1 MTKNKLVLLVGGL
14 LCVLSVFSQQNNI
27 RFKRITI
34 NDGLSLSSVYCIFQD
49 SKGFMW
55 FGTEDGLNKYDG
67 KNFTVYRDNINKP
80 NCISYKWIEQII
92 EDTNGNLWFGS
103 RGGLTRF
110 NPITETFTPFRG
122 VEPNNQLSND
132 TITTFFEDKN
142 KRLWVGSLKGINC
155 INIDDGKLENIKYKN
170 ELNTRVNCFLLGD
183 KYLWIATNN
192 GLFYTNSENNVF
204 HKLKLKNTSEQVKIT
219 SIVKEQDLLWLG
231 TDQGLFSINENASN
245 PNQKEY
251 LTNTSIENISLDNSQ
266 NLWVVTNKALLK
278 KESQTDQFTK
288 IVKSFESTNSLSINT
303 NKPILS
309 CENNEIWFGTF
320 GSGLFRINTSTN
332 KKSHY
337 KNNSADPQSLSE
349 NSINCI
355 YEDRNGIIWIGTFG
369 AGISIFDPQAHKF
382 DLLKNNP
389 LSENSLACNFIWS
402 IWEDH
407 NEDIWIGTNNQGIS
421 KYLVKQD
428 SFIHIDI
435 RKSKKHPYTAIRKVF
450 EDSQNNIWIG
460 SDGEGLFKYNPL
472 SKEQVQFKNIE
483 GDSTSL
489 SNNSVRTIFE
499 DSDGIIW
506 IGTRDGF
513 NQYHP
518 KTKQFKQYKRK
529 ESNPSSISCNFIYST
544 IFEDSKGLL
553 WIGTYG
559 GGVNIFDKNTGQFNS
574 FQYIQEST
582 NSISDN
588 VVFSIHEDKEGSIW
602 LGTNNKLN
610 RYNPKTK
617 VFSHYGTDEGLPND
631 VIYSILPDKNDHLWL
646 STNNGIC
653 RFSTSDYSV
662 KNFTIN
668 DGLQSKEF
676 NGGAYHKGK
685 SGKLYFGGVYGLNII
700 DPKKKFK
707 DERNYELVFTKL
719 EIHGNEVKVAPYN
732 NIDSEKQIH
741 YSNEDDTYYLKK
753 NIAYTDAIE
762 LDYKHRFVTL
772 EYSSLSSF
780 ASDKINYSYRL
791 KGLEKKWINSGN
803 RNYISYSNLPLGEY
817 TFQVKAQNQ
826 NGMWSEYAKELKI
839 KILPPFYL
847 SWWFILLASI
857 LVSLLFIFIYR
868 FLLHAKTNKLLTVQN
883 EEIKSTNLQLQESER
898 NLKELNATKDK
909 FFRIIS
915 HDLKNPFTSLLSIS
929 EMIHENYEMVD
940 DPEKRVGI
948 RKIHESVKHIYTL
961 LENLLTWSRSQTGKI
976 DFHPE
981 TFDLNELVKQSI
993 CLYEASAEKKQI
1005 EIQFFDTKEKLT
1017 FADKHMS
1024 SSIIRNLINNAIKFS
1039 NQNSQI
1045 EIKIATKDKFV
1056 EFQIADEG
1064 IGIDKDNLSKLF
1076 RIDLKYKSVG
1086 TSGEKGTGLGLLLC
1100 KEFAEA
1106 NRGKIWAESTIGKG
1120 STFFFVLPE
1129 SK

>member
-1 MTKNKLVLLVGGL
+1 MIKNKLVLLLVGL
-14 LCVLSVFSQQNNI
+14 LCILSAYSQQNNI

-67 KNFTVYRDNINKP
+67 KNFTIYRDNTDKP
-80 NCISYKWIEQII
+80 NGISHQWIEQII
-92 EDTNGNLWFGS
+92 EDSNGNLWFGS

-110 NPITETFTPFRG
+110 DPITETFTPYRG
-122 VEPNNQLSND
+122 IEPNNQLSND
-132 TITTFFEDKN
+132 TITTFFEDEN
-142 KRLWVGSLKGINC
+142 KRLWIGSLKGLNC
-155 INIDDGKLENIKYKN
+155 ININDGTLENIKYKA
-170 ELNTRVNCFLLGD
+170 ELNTRVNSFLLGD
-183 KYLWIATNN
+183 KHLWITTNN
-192 GLFYTNSENNVF
+192 GLFYYISEENLL
-204 HKLKLKNTSEQVKIT
+204 HKLKLQNASIQIN
-219 SIVKEQDLLWLG
+219 SIVKDNKLLWIG
-231 TDQGLFSINENASN
+231 TDQGLFSINENSSTLNPEKYLSN
-245 PNQKEY
+245 IY
-251 LTNTSIENISLDNSQ
+251 IENLCLDNAQ
-266 NLWVVTNKALLK
+266 NLWIVTDKALLNK
-278 KESQTDQFTK
+278 KFKTNQFTK

-309 CENNEIWFGTF
+309 GENNEIWFGTF
-320 GSGLFRINTSTN
+320 GSGLFRINTDTN

-337 KNNSADPQSLSE
+337 KTNSADPQSLSE

-369 AGISIFDPQAHKF
+369 AGISIYDPQAHKF

-389 LSENSLACNFIWS
+389 LNENSLACNFIWS

-421 KYLVKQD
+421 KYIVKQD
-428 SFIHIDI
+428 SFVHFDI
-435 RKSKKHPYTAIRKVF
+435 RKSKKHPYTAIRKVY
-450 EDSQNNIWIG
+450 EDSQSSIWFG
-460 SDGEGLFKYNPL
+460 SDGEGLFKYNPRNQEL
-472 SKEQVQFKNIE
+472 SQFKHIE

-489 SNNSVRTIFE
+489 SSNSVRTIFE
-499 DSDGIIW
+499 DSDGSLW

-518 KTKQFKQYKRK
+518 KTKHFTQYKHK
-529 ESNPSSISCNFIYST
+529 ESNSSSISSNFIYST

-559 GGVNIFDKNTGQFNS
+559 GGVNIFDKKTSNFSS
-574 FQYIQEST
+574 FQYLQGST
-582 NSISDN
+582 NGISDN
-588 VVFSIHEDKEGSIW
+588 VVFSIYEDKKGFIW

-610 RYNPKTK
+610 RYNPKTNE
-617 VFSHYGTDEGLPND
+617 FSHYGTDQGLPNN
-631 VIYSILPDKNDHLWL
+631 VIYSILPDSNDDLWL
-646 STNNGIC
+646 STNNGIS

-700 DPKKKFK
+700 DPKNKFK

-719 EIHGNEVKVAPYN
+719 EIHGQEVKVAPN
-732 NIDSEKQIH
+732 TQSNSEKYIQ
-741 YSNEDDTYYLKK
+741 YSKEHDAYFLKK
-753 NIAYTDAIE
+753 SIAHTDHIE
-762 LDYKHRFVTL
+762 LEYKHRFVTL
-772 EYSSLSSF
+772 EFSSMSSF
-780 ASDKINYSYRL
+780 SSDKINYTYRL
-791 KGLEKKWINSGN
+791 KGLEEKWIKSGN
-803 RNYISYSNLPLGEY
+803 RNYISYSNLPSGEY

-826 NGMWSEYAKELKI
+826 NGIWTKQAKELGI
-839 KILPPFYL
+839 TILPPFYMT
-847 SWWFILLASI
+847 WWFILLAS
-857 LVSLLFIFIYR
+857 LLGSLLFIFIYR
-868 FLLHAKTNKLLTVQN
+868 FLVHAKTNKLLTAQN
-883 EEIKSTNLQLQESER
+883 EEIKSTNLQLQESEK

-929 EMIHENYEMVD
+929 EMIHENYDAVE

-976 DFHPE
+976 DFYPE
-981 TFDLNELVKQSI
+981 AFNLNELVKQSI
-993 CLYEASAEKKQI
+993 YLYTASAEKKQI
-1005 EIQFFDTKEKLT
+1005 KIQFLDTEEKLA

-1024 SSIIRNLINNAIKFS
+1024 SSIIRNLLNNAIKFS
-1039 NQNSQI
+1039 NQNSKI
-1045 EIKIATKDKFV
+1045 EIKIGVKNDLL
-1056 EFQIADEG
+1056 EFQIIDEG
-1064 IGIDKDNLSKLF
+1064 IGIDEDNLSKLF
-1076 RIDLKYKSVG
+1076 RIDLKYKSIG

-1106 NRGKIWAESTIGKG
+1106 NRGNIWAESTIDKG
-1120 STFFFVLPE
+1120 STFFFVLPQ